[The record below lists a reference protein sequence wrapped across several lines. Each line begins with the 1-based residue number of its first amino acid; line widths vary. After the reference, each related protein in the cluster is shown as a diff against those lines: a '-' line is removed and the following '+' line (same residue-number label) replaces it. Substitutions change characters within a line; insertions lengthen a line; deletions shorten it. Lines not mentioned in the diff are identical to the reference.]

1 METLTLPFPLV
12 DFHVHLVLPK
22 KDTPATAFVPGTGNA
37 AKDQS
42 SSRHSWSDT
51 YDRQWRRAYN
61 FPDPEAVIPP
71 LEEVVRRW
79 QQEAARYN
87 LTKVIFV
94 TGGGNQRL
102 AGVIERDPQSFAGFA
117 HHSPEDTAAASKLE
131 KAVRVQGLKGLKIFA
146 PNLKKPLSAPLFR
159 PLWEKAEELGVPVLL
174 HFGIL
179 GGGGGIASGVN
190 INPLS
195 LEPVA
200 RAFPEVPFVVP
211 HFGCGYVRELLQLC
225 WACANVH
232 VDTSGN
238 NEWLRWYPE
247 RLTVE
252 DLFRKFYET
261 VGPGRIIFGS
271 DSSYF
276 PRGFASRYFLDQLRD
291 CRRLGMKEGDMA
303 LIFGGNALRLLEG
316 VRV

>member
-1 METLTLPFPLV
+1 MENTALTFPLV
-12 DFHVHLVLPK
+12 DFHVHLVLPNPRLGK
-22 KDTPATAFVPGTGNA
+22 KVF
-37 AKDQS
+37 
-42 SSRHSWSDT
+42 SRHARECGEEGLKTIKRWSRD
-51 YDRQWRRAYN
+51 YDAQWRRAFN
-61 FPDPEAVIPP
+61 FPNPEETVPP
-71 LEEVVRRW
+71 WPEVLERW
-79 QQEAARYN
+79 QQEVATYN
-87 LTKVIFV
+87 LAKVVFV
-94 TGGGNQRL
+94 TGGGNDL
-102 AGVIERDPQSFAGFA
+102 LSEIVAKDPQTFAGFA
-117 HHSPEDTAAASKLE
+117 HHPPQKPGAAAELE
-131 KAVRVQGLKGLKIFA
+131 KAVREKGLKGLKVFA
-146 PNLKKPLSAPLFR
+146 PLLQSPLSAPLFR
-159 PLWEKAEELGVPVLL
+159 PLWAKAAELRVPVLV

-179 GGGGGIASGVN
+179 GGGGGIASGEN

-200 RAFPEVPFVVP
+200 KAFPEIPFVVP

-247 RLTVE
+247 NLTVE

-261 VGPGRIIFGS
+261 VGPRRIIFGS

-276 PRGFASRYFLDQLRD
+276 PRGFAQRYFLDQLRD
-291 CRRLGMKEGDMA
+291 CHRLRMKEKDLA

-316 VRV
+316 VRG